1 MSQPQ
6 LTTRTLTVDST
17 DDLGFAEPFG
27 GDAACFALVAFCGQ
41 EAEFA
46 ALSAGRPVV
55 VGRRAPSEILLDD
68 PAVSRQHARFTVS
81 DGEVFVE
88 DLGSRNGT
96 LIDGRRITA
105 RQRISSASQVQVGPA
120 VVTLVVR
127 RRTGTDRASIERVII
142 NPAMKE
148 LYRIAERAAG
158 TMAPA
163 LILGETGTGKEHLAK
178 TLHAVGSRRAG
189 PFRAVNCGAIPASL
203 TESTLFGHER
213 GAFTGAVA
221 RSEGVFEQAS
231 GGVLFLDE
239 IGEMPMAAQAALLRV
254 LETSEIRRVGG
265 NRDIPVDVR
274 VVAATHCDIARMIAD
289 RTFREDLYYRLSTLV
304 FDVPPLRERRDEIQP
319 LARLFLREARA
330 EWGSGPAELN
340 PETLRLLEG
349 YDWPGNVRQL
359 RHVIQRAVLLGQTDR
374 IQLPGR
380 AAPTVPRAEA
390 GAPDSVEGLRDALN
404 EYERQL
410 IADALARAGG
420 NRGAAAKLLR
430 VPERTLFRKL
440 KEHGIL
446 NNRDSDVD

>member
-6 LTTRTLTVDST
+6 LTTRTLTVEST
-17 DDLGFAEPFG
+17 DELGFAEPFAG
-27 GDAACFALVAFCGQ
+27 ETACFALVAFCGQ
-41 EAEFA
+41 EAELA
-46 ALSAGRPVV
+46 ALSASRPVV

-68 PAVSRQHARFTVS
+68 PAVSRQHARFTVR

-96 LIDGRRITA
+96 LIDGRRITS
-105 RQRISSASQVQVGPA
+105 RQRISPGTQVQVGPA
-120 VVTLVVR
+120 VVTLVAR
-127 RRTGTDRASIERVII
+127 RGTAKDRTFTDRVIV

-158 TMAPA
+158 TTAPA

-178 TLHAVGSRRAG
+178 TLHAVGARRAG
-189 PFRAVNCGAIPASL
+189 PFLAVNCGAIPASL

-239 IGEMPMAAQAALLRV
+239 VGEMPMSVQAALLRV

-289 RTFREDLYYRLSTLV
+289 GSFREDLYYRLSTLV
-304 FDVPPLRERRDEIQP
+304 FDVPPLRERRDEIEP
-319 LARLFLREARA
+319 LARQFLREARA
-330 EWGSGPAELN
+330 EWGSGPDELS
-340 PETLRLLEG
+340 PETLRTLES
-349 YDWPGNVRQL
+349 YDWPGNIRQL

-374 IQLPGR
+374 IQLPGG
-380 AAPTVPRAEA
+380 AAPSLPRVEA
-390 GAPDSVEGLRDALN
+390 GAPGSAEGLRDALD
-404 EYERQL
+404 EYEGQL
-410 IADALARAGG
+410 IAQALARAGG

-430 VPERTLFRKL
+430 VPERTLSRKL
-440 KEHGIL
+440 KEHGF
-446 NNRDSDVD
+446 SDKRTSRVD

>member
-6 LTTRTLTVDST
+6 LTTRTLTVENT
-17 DDLGFAEPFG
+17 DELGFAEPFR
-27 GDAACFALVAFCGQ
+27 DDPASFALVAFCGQ
-41 EAEFA
+41 EAELA

-68 PAVSRQHARFTVS
+68 PAVSRQHTRFTVR

-96 LIDGRRITA
+96 LIDGRRITT
-105 RQRISSASQVQVGPA
+105 RQRISPGTQVQVGPA

-127 RRTGTDRASIERVII
+127 RRTPTDRAFIDRVLV

-158 TMAPA
+158 TTVPA

-178 TLHAVGSRRAG
+178 TLHEVGPRRAG
-189 PFRAVNCGAIPASL
+189 PFVVVNCGAIPASL

-239 IGEMPMAAQAALLRV
+239 VGEMPMSVQAALLRV

-265 NRDIPVDVR
+265 NRDIPVNVR

-289 RTFREDLYYRLSTLV
+289 GTFREDLYYRLSTLV
-304 FDVPPLRERRDEIQP
+304 LDVPPLRERRDEIEP
-319 LARLFLREARA
+319 LVRLFLREARA
-330 EWGSGPAELN
+330 EWGSGPDELS
-340 PETLRLLEG
+340 PETLRTLESH
-349 YDWPGNVRQL
+349 DWPGNIRQL
-359 RHVIQRAVLLGQTDR
+359 RHVIQRAVLLGHTDR

-380 AAPTVPRAEA
+380 TAPSVPRSEA
-390 GAPDSVEGLRDALN
+390 GAPGSAEGLRDALD
-404 EYERQL
+404 EYEGQL
-410 IADALARAGG
+410 IAQALARAGG

-440 KEHGIL
+440 KERGMT
-446 NNRDSDVD
+446 NKRDLGVD